1 MVGGRVSW
9 AMITQ
14 KGTIPCWFVE
24 EKSAIGAGP
33 TTVEAFIPTDGL
45 PGVCVGPPLQANTT
59 GPVCNCPYVLG
70 ENCTYPCSPGYHVI
84 SGDVITR
91 TCTSNGSWT
100 ETGLFCQDIDECS
113 IQNGGC
119 DQTCTNTIGSYIC
132 SCSEAGFTVDWNG
145 HNCATACPISGYV
158 SFNGVCYKY
167 FAEEKTYDEARRRC
181 SVNGGL
187 LAMPK
192 DNLTDAFIASLGRG
206 KRWIG
211 LTDANT
217 EGQWAFEDG
226 QILTSVHYSNWNPGE
241 PNDRGGNEDCVYVF
255 CKGRLGSVWNDGPC
269 NTPARHFV
277 CEMDPET
284 ATTCEGGTLHLA
296 CSDGKTLFIVEATY
310 GRTSAS
316 HRCPCS
322 TCRTNCRAGNS
333 LTVVRDA
340 CQGHQQCSVEASY
353 DVFGDPCV
361 WVEKYLEVSYR
372 CITDNS
378 ASSSTTTT
386 TSTTTTS
393 TSYTT
398 TTTAAAIPK
407 QASTA
412 SPPGQGTTTTFKL
425 MIPTTQSTTAKQTTI
440 FVFGELDEE
449 SSDYFY
455 DEVSTEQVTPT
466 LSTLPPSTAETTFPF
481 PVVITTQKLSTQT
494 HFLKEE
500 EIPTLIRTLRDKVNH
515 FTGSLEDHKKLLK
528 EVIDATSSVLQA
540 QSTSRA
546 AAAMETNFDLSSGV
560 TDELKRLLD
569 VQSTDLS
576 PMEQLLHEKKEQE
589 RLKSRVITVTRDLLE
604 LLETAADKLLDKTSA
619 DGNVTLI
626 RSDGILTTVKK
637 GIPDVG
643 TIPIAQNIGSIL
655 LTKEDSLPQDASIK
669 VVVFDDNPFVWSKKK
684 AEISSSVVIVTI
696 TKDTDGH
703 GGQSTNT
710 AAPTLQPNITVGL
723 RSAVQFGITSDTEQ
737 QYHDTLPTSYRQN
750 LDDAGKSFPLDKVPR
765 LDTNMKYHAM
775 YVADEGQMPL
785 LRFSVNDV
793 DTELQV
799 YLRFHDFPTEKRY
812 DYRTTVKP
820 PEVTDYDGFDM
831 PYGLVYSNFNVSFVP
846 EIGEERGWVIVGV
859 KRKDPLHIGTRRLL
873 TSAAEVPETHP
884 GHDSSPAGFILQTA
898 TVSCLMWEMDN
909 QTWDNNRCKV
919 GIETNEMTTRCTCDM
934 TRHSDGKI
942 SRVILAT
949 SFLAVPNFVD
959 FDRFGTNID
968 KLSKNSTVFG
978 TILALWMIFLL
989 SQLLIFRSNIKSK
1002 ICLNF
1007 TVADS
1012 LNIGH
1017 AASLVKANGGSA
1029 VVPKVST
1036 IPSEV
1041 PGADYVY
1048 VVCVRTG
1055 TQPDAGTA
1063 SVVGLMITG
1072 AQGRT
1077 PMVTLNPAGLV
1088 LARGDDTYH
1097 IMSTPSSIGQLQ
1109 SVQVWHDGSGKG
1121 SMESLFI
1128 DNITVWDMQTS
1139 QGFHFPCCTWLSSEK
1154 EDGRT
1159 IRTLEVAPGGEMWMS
1174 EYSLPTFSCLL
1185 YDDHLLLSAVCNS
1198 GVRHFSQA
1206 QRLVCCL
1213 CETTLWMVGSAMW
1226 YGITTGAGDVVV
1238 LDIGV
1243 FSLRLSELL
1252 GIAATSFTV
1261 FLPVYVILV
1270 PIFRKQLPLVDHI
1283 PSELLKTPT
1292 PPTTWR
1298 FPYKTVAWILAI
1310 LTSVCSSIFVI
1321 AYSLQ
1326 FGAGRSQAWL
1336 KEFVLTFLFSTFLLE
1351 PAQIFLIAYFK
1362 AAIVAPM
1369 VWPVL
1374 SRVRGV
1380 WGMKTADNEQSPV
1393 GIIHKKNRDYR
1404 VPAPRVLPPAPKK
1417 NDHDPNWTK
1426 RVTAGRNILG
1436 MVIILLILTGN
1447 AFYIGILGFDRH
1459 GYYTRNSLENSLL
1472 SGYDEVTTVDGA
1484 WEWLSSDLMPSLHP
1498 DRGYSGKTLRWLDKQ
1513 FPAGTNAFRIGPVRL
1528 ERTTKYPEDPTDIDL
1543 ELPDHGLYPELLT
1556 EKINE
1561 VQNRLSGRNC
1571 SHNGTTRVVDIAR
1584 NETSACI
1591 TTVDLPQD
1599 ADQAAAVIDFL
1610 KQTHWILMVSDTLT
1624 LRINFYHPDVKLFST
1639 VDITLQYLPG
1649 GAAALHPTIHT
1660 FRLFQYQTTDDFV
1673 QMPFHVLFLVFFVYN
1688 VLREIWNIRKSGRLY
1703 FGSFW
1708 NVLILCNIGLSSAVI
1723 VIFGLRYIWA
1733 TAALDDIQQAKGPFG
1748 IDEFV
1753 DISAACRW
1761 DANFKTVLSFS
1772 IFASA
1777 FSILRVLN
1785 FSRSVAIVFTMPR
1798 LVYREAFGFVL
1809 YMLVIILAYG
1819 FSGILIFGKH
1829 MKTFSAFKE
1838 TSYVLFEMSLGRP
1851 FAGVFADDMKTV
1863 DRVIGPLYYSTFV
1876 LVFVFY
1882 LMNLGVGL
1890 LCNWLSYCQTSD
1902 DVIDVDTA
1910 MGDYFWNSFRSLLG
1924 MRHESQDS
1932 DGIINSNV

>member
-1 MVGGRVSW
+1 M
-9 AMITQ
+9 
-14 KGTIPCWFVE
+14 
-24 EKSAIGAGP
+24 
-33 TTVEAFIPTDGL
+33 
-45 PGVCVGPPLQANTT
+45 
-59 GPVCNCPYVLG
+59 
-70 ENCTYPCSPGYHVI
+70 
-84 SGDVITR
+84 
-91 TCTSNGSWT
+91 
-100 ETGLFCQDIDECS
+100 
-113 IQNGGC
+113 
-119 DQTCTNTIGSYIC
+119 
-132 SCSEAGFTVDWNG
+132 
-145 HNCATACPISGYV
+145 
-158 SFNGVCYKY
+158 
-167 FAEEKTYDEARRRC
+167 
-181 SVNGGL
+181 
-187 LAMPK
+187 
-192 DNLTDAFIASLGRG
+192 
-206 KRWIG
+206 
-211 LTDANT
+211 
-217 EGQWAFEDG
+217 
-226 QILTSVHYSNWNPGE
+226 
-241 PNDRGGNEDCVYVF
+241 
-255 CKGRLGSVWNDGPC
+255 CK
-269 NTPARHFV
+269 
-277 CEMDPET
+277 
-284 ATTCEGGTLHLA
+284 
-296 CSDGKTLFIVEATY
+296 
-310 GRTSAS
+310 
-316 HRCPCS
+316 
-322 TCRTNCRAGNS
+322 
-333 LTVVRDA
+333 
-340 CQGHQQCSVEASY
+340 
-353 DVFGDPCV
+353 
-361 WVEKYLEVSYR
+361 
-372 CITDNS
+372 
-378 ASSSTTTT
+378 
-386 TSTTTTS
+386 
-393 TSYTT
+393 
-398 TTTAAAIPK
+398 
-407 QASTA
+407 
-412 SPPGQGTTTTFKL
+412 
-425 MIPTTQSTTAKQTTI
+425 
-440 FVFGELDEE
+440 
-449 SSDYFY
+449 
-455 DEVSTEQVTPT
+455 
-466 LSTLPPSTAETTFPF
+466 
-481 PVVITTQKLSTQT
+481 
-494 HFLKEE
+494 
-500 EIPTLIRTLRDKVNH
+500 
-515 FTGSLEDHKKLLK
+515 
-528 EVIDATSSVLQA
+528 
-540 QSTSRA
+540 
-546 AAAMETNFDLSSGV
+546 
-560 TDELKRLLD
+560 
-569 VQSTDLS
+569 
-576 PMEQLLHEKKEQE
+576 
-589 RLKSRVITVTRDLLE
+589 
-604 LLETAADKLLDKTSA
+604 
-619 DGNVTLI
+619 
-626 RSDGILTTVKK
+626 
-637 GIPDVG
+637 
-643 TIPIAQNIGSIL
+643 
-655 LTKEDSLPQDASIK
+655 K
-669 VVVFDDNPFVWSKKK
+669 VVVFDDDPFVWSKKK
-684 AEISSSVVIVTI
+684 AEISSSVVMVTI
-696 TKDTDGH
+696 TKDTDDH

-750 LDDAGKSFPLDKVPR
+750 LDDAGRSFPLDKVPR
-765 LDTNMKYHAM
+765 LHTNMKYHAM

-799 YLRFHDFPTEKRY
+799 YLRFHDFPTEERY

-859 KRKDPLHIGTRRLL
+859 KRRGGDLLHIGARRLL
-873 TSAAEVPETHP
+873 MSEAQVPETHP

-898 TVSCLMWEMDN
+898 AVSCLMWEMDN

-919 GIETNEMTTRCTCDM
+919 GIETNEVTTRCTCDM
-934 TRHSDGKI
+934 TRHSDGKT

-959 FDRFGTNID
+959 FDRFGRNID
-968 KLSKNSTVFG
+968 KLPTNSTVFG

-989 SQLLIFRSNIKSK
+989 SQLLIFRSNIKSN
-1002 ICLNF
+1002 ISLNF

-1012 LNIGH
+1012 FNLGH
-1017 AASLVKANGGSA
+1017 AASLANANAGSA
-1029 VVPKVST
+1029 AVPKVST

-1041 PGADYVY
+1041 PDAEYVY

-1063 SVVGLMITG
+1063 SVVGFMITG
-1072 AQGRT
+1072 SEGRT
-1077 PMVTLNPAGLV
+1077 PMVTLNPDGLV
-1088 LARGDDTYH
+1088 LARGGDTYH

-1109 SVQVWHDGSGKG
+1109 SVQVWHNGSGKG
-1121 SMESLFI
+1121 KMESLFI
-1128 DNITVWDMQTS
+1128 DNIKVWDMQTS
-1139 QGFHFPCCTWLSSEK
+1139 QGFHFPCCNWLSSEK

-1159 IRTLEVAPGGEMWMS
+1159 IRTLEVTPGGEMWMS
-1174 EYSLPTFSCLL
+1174 DYSLPTFSCLL
-1185 YDDHLLLSAVCNS
+1185 YDNHLLLSAVCNS

-1270 PIFRKQLPLVDHI
+1270 PMFRKQLPLVDHI

-1298 FPYKTVAWILAI
+1298 FPYKTVAWVLAI

-1336 KEFVLTFLFSTFLLE
+1336 KEFVLAFLFSIFLLE

-1374 SRVRGV
+1374 SRVRRV
-1380 WGMKTADNEQSPV
+1380 WGMKAADNEQSPV

-1436 MVIILLILTGN
+1436 MVIILLIFTGN
-1447 AFYIGILGFDRH
+1447 AFYIGFLGFDRYA
-1459 GYYTRNSLENSLL
+1459 YYTRNSLENSLL

-1484 WEWLSSDLMPSLHP
+1484 GRWLSSDLMPSLHP

-1571 SHNGTTRVVDIAR
+1571 SHNETTRVVDIAR
-1584 NETSACI
+1584 NGTSACI

-1610 KQTHWILMVSDTLT
+1610 KQTHWTLMVSDTLT

-1688 VLREIWNIRKSGRLY
+1688 VLREIWNIRKRGRLY

-1708 NVLILCNIGLSSAVI
+1708 NVLMLCNIGLSLAVI

-1733 TAALDDIQQAKGPFG
+1733 TAALDDIQQAKGPFD

-1772 IFASA
+1772 IFVST

-1785 FSRSVAIVFTMPR
+1785 FSRSVAIVFAMPR

-1809 YMLVIILAYG
+1809 YMLVIIVAYG

-1851 FAGVFADDMKTV
+1851 FVGVFAEDMKTV

-1924 MRHESQDS
+1924 MRHESQESDDEAPLPDYYMDETLQRTEVVLQEVDS
-1932 DGIINSNV
+1932 VTDLMYKFECKERHSTSTESYA